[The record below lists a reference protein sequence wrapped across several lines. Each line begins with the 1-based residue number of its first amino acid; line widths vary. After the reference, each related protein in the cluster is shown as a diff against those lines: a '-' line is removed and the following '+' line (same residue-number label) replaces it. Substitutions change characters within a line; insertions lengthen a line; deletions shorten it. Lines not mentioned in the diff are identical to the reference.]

1 MKRGKRNQII
11 KYLIAPRQLCLL
23 VWLLALLIIFF
34 IKCEIKALLFIP
46 LAFLVITII
55 YYKMKNLINRMENNL
70 YENKRDLANE
80 IKKKQIL

>member
-1 MKRGKRNQII
+1 MREKKYKII

-46 LAFLVITII
+46 LAFLVLTII
-55 YYKMKNLINRMENNL
+55 YYEMKNLINRMENNP
-70 YENKRDLANE
+70 YENKQDLSNE
-80 IKKKQIL
+80 IKKR